1 MAHNWFKKTKISQV
15 LDSED
20 SIPQEDIDIIKGPKE
35 SAPKYSRGMKV
46 RDRRTGIV
54 NPQEYGVV
62 DRIEGNKMKI
72 IWNPDNKDSKRE
84 EIFDMVENT
93 EILSFI
99 VAEV

>member
-15 LDSED
+15 LNSKDG
-20 SIPQEDIDIIKGPKE
+20 ILQEDIDIIKGPKE
-35 SAPKYSRGMKV
+35 STPRYKKGMKV
-46 RDRRTGIV
+46 RDRRKGTV

-72 IWNPDNKDSKRE
+72 IWNPDNKESKRE